1 MSDLV
6 CCEGGVL
13 TAGCH
18 HDNCTGTESAEVTI
32 TRAEYKLFQRLTKI
46 WFHSSERSDSF
57 FICGEGGERDE
68 NGLPDIILVCP
79 HHGINI
85 TAIYEKKH
93 VGKSGQ

>member
-1 MSDLV
+1 MSDPV

-18 HDNCTGTESAEVTI
+18 HDNCTGPESAEVTI

-46 WFHSSERSDSF
+46 WFHSSEKSDSF
-57 FICGEGGERDE
+57 FICGEGGDHDE

-79 HHGINI
+79 HHGINT